1 MKIPFCC
8 KAAAAGSLA
17 IVLMTACGSDSTGP
31 TSLDAASALKSLSI
45 GLNGFGGVTPAEGE
59 ANEVFDAM
67 APSLSKVNVTLDGA
81 SQNMYALGLRE
92 SFPAGTCEENVFVD
106 PQFPPTPGVCTP
118 PSLGVAIILWQSHS
132 ASEAP
137 DKLILVATDVGAGN
151 FDLAQDNPPIAIYI
165 QDQDKLFAS
174 ESGSLTTQVTAGGQ
188 SCNVPLPPYAKSG
201 TCTFST
207 FNAQGSVVLSEFTLN
222 GSSAGSVTL
231 GIPAMTLNGLWI
243 NITEVQAVP
252 ATGIRVAASRALS
265 RLMSTAVAA
274 TLVR

>member
-118 PSLGVAIILWQSHS
+118 PSLGVAIIFWQSHS

>member
-106 PQFPPTPGVCTP
+106 PEFPPTPGVCTP

-174 ESGSLTTQVTAGGQ
+174 ESGSLTTQVTAGAQ

>member
-8 KAAAAGSLA
+8 NAAAAGSLA

>member
-67 APSLSKVNVTLDGA
+67 APSLAKVNVTIDGA
-81 SQNMYALGLRE
+81 SQGMYALGLRE

-106 PQFPPTPGVCTP
+106 PQFPPMPGVCTP
-118 PSLGVAIILWQSHS
+118 PSLGVAILLWQTRS
-132 ASEAP
+132 ASQAP
-137 DKLILVATDVGAGN
+137 DKLVLLAIDVGTSN
-151 FDLAQDNPPIAIYI
+151 FDFAQDFPAIAIYVEG
-165 QDQDKLFAS
+165 QDKLFGS
-174 ESGSLTTQVTAGGQ
+174 ESGSLTTQVTPGSQ

-207 FNAQGSVVLSEFTLN
+207 FTSQGSIALDEFTLN
-222 GSSAGSVTL
+222 DSPG
-231 GIPAMTLNGLWI
+231 
-243 NITEVQAVP
+243 
-252 ATGIRVAASRALS
+252 AT
-265 RLMSTAVAA
+265 
-274 TLVR
+274 

>member
-8 KAAAAGSLA
+8 KAAAAASLA

>member
-17 IVLMTACGSDSTGP
+17 ILLMTACGSDSTGP

>member
-252 ATGIRVAASRALS
+252 ATGIRVTSSRALS